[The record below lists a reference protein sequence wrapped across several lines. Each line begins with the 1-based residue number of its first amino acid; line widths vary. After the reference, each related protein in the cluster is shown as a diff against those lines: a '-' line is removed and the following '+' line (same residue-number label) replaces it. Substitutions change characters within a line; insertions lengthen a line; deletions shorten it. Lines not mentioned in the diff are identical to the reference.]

1 MIDLLSLI
9 ALGIADAL
17 NPFSIAAVVYLLT
30 TDKPIARGSTF
41 IVGTFLFYFTAGVA
55 LMEGWSQIL
64 KNILPG
70 LPEWISFS
78 FYIVSGIVCLA
89 IAQHLYSN
97 AKKGDGQPYVSIGNV
112 SLRAIFV
119 FAIASTLS
127 DLPTAI
133 PYFAALDIIA
143 HSDNGGI
150 EKICLLLLYNLIFIS
165 PLVLLLAIKLSAGE
179 TVPGYFM
186 KIRHGVE
193 WCFAKLLP
201 PLIAVFGLYLLANG
215 IMVYGEI
222 R

>member
-41 IVGTFLFYFTAGVA
+41 IVGTFLFYFTAGLA
-55 LMEGWSQIL
+55 LMEGWSEIL

-70 LPEWISFS
+70 LPEWIIFS
-78 FYIVSGIVCLA
+78 FYIISGIACLA
-89 IAQHLYSN
+89 IAWHLNSK
-97 AKKGDGQPYVSIGNV
+97 AKKGDGQPYVSIDNI

-143 HSDNGGI
+143 HGDNGSI
-150 EKICLLLLYNLIFIS
+150 EKICLLLLYNVIFIS
-165 PLVLLLAIKLSAGE
+165 PLVLLLAIKTSAGE
-179 TVPGYFM
+179 TVPAYFM

-215 IMVYGEI
+215 IVMVGEI